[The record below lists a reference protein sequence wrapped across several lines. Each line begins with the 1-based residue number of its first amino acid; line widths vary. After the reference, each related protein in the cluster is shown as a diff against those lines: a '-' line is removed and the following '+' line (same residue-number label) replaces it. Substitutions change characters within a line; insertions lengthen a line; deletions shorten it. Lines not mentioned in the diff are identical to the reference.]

1 MRADVFLVDMGHA
14 STRSQAQRL
23 IASGVQWRTSP
34 LLPWKRVLK
43 NGDDIPAGAEL
54 QLLDAAEAKYISRG
68 GLKLEGALA
77 TTGLSVTGLR
87 CLDVGQSTGG
97 FTDCLLQ
104 AGAAQVIGVDV
115 GQGQLHERLRA
126 DRRVVCVEGLN
137 ARSMTAETLQQACE
151 EVLSERWEEEED
163 NDTLPEAP
171 YAWMRNGGVIDE
183 DYDDSRDAKDAE
195 IEAFKAERAAKARAR
210 ELGTVPTVLRRKA
223 EFADVDITPQFD
235 FVTGDVS
242 FISLTLVL
250 PAVVRLLKPHGHL
263 LMLVKPQFELQ
274 PGQVGK
280 GGIVRDPALYE
291 QVRQRVCDCLAQLG
305 LEVKAWLDSPITGGD
320 GNHEFFVH
328 AQQGAQVLHLDAPLP
343 EQPAATK
350 PARVS
355 RTVLREQKRAHIIDL
370 DEDDDYNVPGPARP
384 KRKQRPA

>member
-1 MRADVFLVDMGHA
+1 MAQFALAALEKSAEKRRRHPRRGRAATAEPGRGQVHLA
-14 STRSQAQRL
+14 RRL
-23 IASGVQWRTSP
+23 EAGGRIGRHW
-34 LLPWKRVLK
+34 
-43 NGDDIPAGAEL
+43 PAG
-54 QLLDAAEAKYISRG
+54 R
-68 GLKLEGALA
+68 
-77 TTGLSVTGLR
+77 LR

-115 GQGQLHERLRA
+115 GQGQLHERLRSDA
-126 DRRVVCVEGLN
+126 RVVCVEGLN
-137 ARSMTAETLQQACE
+137 ARHMSAQDLQDACE

-163 NDTLPEAP
+163 NDTQPQAP
-171 YAWMRNGGVIDE
+171 YAWMRNGGAIDE
-183 DYDDSRDAKDAE
+183 DYDDSNDAKETD
-195 IEAFKAERAAKARAR
+195 IEAFKAERAARAKALQAGV
-210 ELGTVPTVLRRKA
+210 LPTQLRRKA

-235 FVTGDVS
+235 FVTGDLS

-280 GGIVRDPALYE
+280 GGIVREPALYAEIE
-291 QVRQRVCDCLAQLG
+291 QRIRRCLGDLG
-305 LEVKAWLDSPITGGD
+305 LQVKAWLDSPITGGD

-328 AQQGAQVLHLDAPLP
+328 AQQGAQVQHLDVALP
-343 EQPAATK
+343 EQAPATK

-355 RTVLREQKRAHIIDL
+355 RTVLREQKRADVING
-370 DEDDDYNVPGPARP
+370 DEEGYYNVPGPARP
-384 KRKQRPA
+384 KRKK